1 MKIPCKRALCKLIGC
16 LVASPIIV
24 YAILLVAKAF
34 RGGQSYGLSAGDS
47 FIVWLLMAILISQCC
62 RGCCCGYDSK
72 KKKKKK

>member
-1 MKIPCKRALCKLIGC
+1 MKIISKCALLKLVGC

-24 YAILLVAKAF
+24 YAILLIARIVGADYDMTH
-34 RGGQSYGLSAGDS
+34 GET
-47 FIVWLLMAILISQCC
+47 FIIWILMAILISQCC